1 MNFGEK
7 LKQIRTEKNLTQPQM
22 AEAIGIEQSYL
33 SKLENDKSIPS
44 ADMFQSILKA
54 LDQDAN
60 AFLKDIDKKIL
71 QGPFKQIPEVSFF
84 LNASIAVKVHSVKKW
99 LFSSAAACAVGFA
112 CMLAANDGI
121 FFSNNLYKY
130 ESKGVFFANEPEDI
144 FDQFP
149 KILTLRLE
157 AKEIDRDQSAK
168 LLAEFESTRKRPVAV
183 EQNRDAG
190 SVYYQNLE
198 GGKRKFEL
206 VNVRHV
212 LAMPN
217 KYLQFLGGIL
227 VFCGILGFFMEWRL
241 RKLQVN

>member
-33 SKLENDKSIPS
+33 SKLENDKSVPS

-54 LDQDAN
+54 LNQDAN
-60 AFLKDIDKKIL
+60 DFLKDIDKKIL
-71 QGPFKQIPEVSFF
+71 QGPLKQIPEVSNF
-84 LNASIAVKVHSVKKW
+84 LNTSIAVKVHSVKKW
-99 LFSSAAACAVGFA
+99 LLSSAAACTLGFA

-130 ESKGVFFANEPEDI
+130 ESMGVFLADEPENI
-144 FDQFP
+144 FDQYA
-149 KILTLRLE
+149 KILTLKVS
-157 AKEIDRDQSAK
+157 AKLIAGEEFSK
-168 LLAEFESTRKRPVAV
+168 LLAEFETKRKRPVVV
-183 EQNRDAG
+183 EQNRDQG
-190 SVYYQNLE
+190 TVYYQNVD
-198 GGKRKFEL
+198 GGRRKFEL
-206 VNVRHV
+206 TNVRHV

-217 KYLQFLGGIL
+217 KYLQFLGGVL

-241 RKLQVN
+241 RKLQPT

>member
-33 SKLENDKSIPS
+33 SKLENDKSVPS

-54 LDQDAN
+54 LNQDAN
-60 AFLKDIDKKIL
+60 DFLKDIDKKIL
-71 QGPFKQIPEVSFF
+71 EGPLKQIPEVSNF
-84 LNASIAVKVHSVKKW
+84 LSTSIAVKVHSVKKW
-99 LFSSAAACAVGFA
+99 LISSAVACALGFA

-130 ESKGVFFANEPEDI
+130 ESKGVFLADEPEDI
-144 FDQFP
+144 FDQYE
-149 KILTLRLE
+149 KILNLKFN
-157 AKEIDRDQSAK
+157 AKIIDREEFSK
-168 LLAEFESTRKRPVAV
+168 LLAEFETTRKRPIVI
-183 EQNRDAG
+183 EQNRDQG
-190 SVYYQNLE
+190 IVYYQNVD
-198 GGKRKFEL
+198 GGRRKLEL

-217 KYLQFLGGIL
+217 KYLQFLGGLL
-227 VFCGILGFFMEWRL
+227 VFCGVLGFFMEWRL
-241 RKLQVN
+241 RKLQPT